1 MGGLAERRSLSAK
14 RSYHPADTE
23 QTSND
28 DLCNEAGP
36 DRHQLTPFRFA
47 VETIFRRRRKRPE
60 TKAAYVPRQPK
71 NGDRHVGP
79 HPERDLPQIPHHR
92 TSRPSPPSCNAMT
105 EAVMASIF
113 QRQHFSRSRVRCL
126 SYALTEV
133 VRT

>member
-23 QTSND
+23 QSSSD

-60 TKAAYVPRQPK
+60 TKAAYVPSQPN

-92 TSRPSPPSCNAMT
+92 TSRHRPPPRGKAMT
-105 EAVMASIF
+105 EAVVALSVFFSVSIF
-113 QRQHFSRSRVRCL
+113 LAHAFDAYRMR
-126 SYALTEV
+126 
-133 VRT
+133 